1 MMKTKGIGPTQSLR
15 PNSASDRK
23 DKEEKTLSLEKLLSD
38 RGLVREKMLGLERKL
53 QSSDRRLLCNP
64 EEERSPTTMKEEEKR
79 WEKEE
84 ETLLSAGLMAAQNP
98 KWRLRISMNSSIIV
112 QMNRLLREVHVHR
125 IRMTPFRW
133 CLHVLSPLEVN
144 LELLK
149 VMVCRWTG
157 HDNQQQSSS
166 TTLDDVIKR
175 IEQLQT
181 FIVQD
186 LTSWNHEL
194 GTLRSNCNT
203 HAHP

>member
-84 ETLLSAGLMAAQNP
+84 ETLLRFNGSAKPKMAASNLHEFINHCSNESLTQ
-98 KWRLRISMNSSIIV
+98 RSS
-112 QMNRLLREVHVHR
+112 
-125 IRMTPFRW
+125 
-133 CLHVLSPLEVN
+133 C
-144 LELLK
+144 
-149 VMVCRWTG
+149 
-157 HDNQQQSSS
+157 
-166 TTLDDVIKR
+166 
-175 IEQLQT
+175 
-181 FIVQD
+181 
-186 LTSWNHEL
+186 TSH
-194 GTLRSNCNT
+194 
-203 HAHP
+203 